1 MIPNNMFKKGD
12 KVRMRRTVCFDYITF
27 EKGCAGEVTSG
38 ETNRGFCCVKMT
50 NAENGKMTEHFI
62 CANNLELIDNKTA
75 FLSDLAAVLRKHNA
89 VINVGWNDGWQADD
103 AKYPLIDMDILFN
116 DSVEGICLEDVLGK
130 SLTADNIMDYEKE

>member
-1 MIPNNMFKKGD
+1 MEKRLKKGD

-27 EKGCAGEVTSG
+27 EKDCAGEVTSG

-75 FLSDLAAVLRKHNA
+75 FLSDLADVLRKHNA
-89 VINVGWNDGWQADD
+89 VINVALNGYADP
-103 AKYPLIDMDILFN
+103 AEAPRIDMDIMFADN
-116 DSVEGICLEDVLGK
+116 NKGICLEDVLSK
-130 SLTADNIMDYEKE
+130 SLTAENIMDYKRE

>member
-1 MIPNNMFKKGD
+1 MEKRLKKGD

-27 EKGCAGEVTSG
+27 EKDCAGEVTSG

-75 FLSDLAAVLRKHNA
+75 FLSDLADVLRKHNA
-89 VINVGWNDGWQADD
+89 VINVALNDYADP
-103 AKYPLIDMDILFN
+103 AEAPRIDMDIMFADN
-116 DSVEGICLEDVLGK
+116 NKGICLEDVLSK
-130 SLTADNIMDYEKE
+130 SLTAENIMDYKRE

>member
-1 MIPNNMFKKGD
+1 MEKKFNVGDRVRFIRDYDNECVYVDKGD
-12 KVRMRRTVCFDYITF
+12 CGTIEKIDANNGILITLDNPEYVRIFDTDYIEQIMSTD
-27 EKGCAGEVTSG
+27 S
-38 ETNRGFCCVKMT
+38 
-50 NAENGKMTEHFI
+50 
-62 CANNLELIDNKTA
+62 KTA
-75 FLSDLAAVLRKHNA
+75 FLSDLADVLRKHNA

>member
-1 MIPNNMFKKGD
+1 MEKRLKKGD

-27 EKGCAGEVTSG
+27 EKDCAGEVTSG

-75 FLSDLAAVLRKHNA
+75 FLSDLADVLRKHNA
-89 VINVGWNDGWQADD
+89 EIFGGSFDGYGGYLQVRLGNESPFDVGEDNRYDG
-103 AKYPLIDMDILFN
+103 
-116 DSVEGICLEDVLGK
+116 VVL
-130 SLTADNIMDYEKE
+130 TPDNIMDFNKE